1 MADIRSEAELRK
13 IAERR
18 ADAKLGFRAHLV
30 VFVLVNSGLVGLN
43 LLSSPNVYWF
53 QWPLFGWGI
62 GLVAHGVS
70 VYGRQVHDREK
81 MVQAELERLKRRG

>member
-1 MADIRSEAELRK
+1 MTDIRSEAELRK

-18 ADAKLGFRAHLV
+18 ADAKLGFRTHLV
-30 VFVLVNSGLVGLN
+30 VFFLVNSGLVGLN
-43 LLSSPNVYWF
+43 LLSSPNVFWF

-70 VYGRQVHDREK
+70 VYGLPANDREK